1 MEIRICFSKRFIWNV
16 RRLGRWAYRII
27 LGMMELFGLALVI
40 VGGVV
45 IWGEA
50 GNYECGAAVHESAVV
65 AAFLSVAIGGSFY
78 GQYMRL
84 TRSQRSVA
92 RLGKKRDAGS
102 KREQKG
108 PECCEHPGQDAK
120 VK

>member
-16 RRLGRWAYRII
+16 RRLGRWAYRIVP
-27 LGMMELFGLALVI
+27 GMMELFGLALVI

-65 AAFLSVAIGGSFY
+65 AAALSVAIGGSFLWAVHEIDEIAKE
-78 GQYMRL
+78 RCE
-84 TRSQRSVA
+84 A
-92 RLGKKRDAGS
+92 RKEKRRRQQ
-102 KREQKG
+102 KRMKR
-108 PECCEHPGQDAK
+108 P
-120 VK
+120 